1 MAAGESLGK
10 DRAGWESFL
19 APFRFLEYRSEV
31 AWRFGAVYRDL
42 RKRGLLIGANDLW
55 IAATA
60 LAYDL
65 RLVTRNY
72 EEFSRVAGLDVLSY

>member
-19 APFRFLEYRSEV
+19 APFRFLEYRAEV
-31 AWRFGAVYRDL
+31 AWRFGSVYRDL
-42 RKRGLLIGANDLW
+42 RARGILIGANDLW

-65 RLVTRNY
+65 RLVTRNH
-72 EEFSRVAGLDVLSY
+72 EEFSRVAGLDVQSY